1 MPRWNARLYI
11 GYISSQWHTRQP
23 QSPRQLAAISWCRSK
38 EQRRSAAEEAATA
51 CSDVRST
58 AEQQQGS
65 THSVW
70 GTEGEGILEM
80 SELWLPGNIFSP
92 LSGGTVPE
100 AQSGFFTWDCGWLM
114 ANK

>member
-1 MPRWNARLYI
+1 M
-11 GYISSQWHTRQP
+11 
-23 QSPRQLAAISWCRSK
+23 CSK

-65 THSVW
+65 THSVR

-80 SELWLPGNIFSP
+80 SES
-92 LSGGTVPE
+92 SGFLCVSYPFIRRAVPE
-100 AQSGFFTWDCGWLM
+100 AQRGVFTWDCGWLM

>member
-1 MPRWNARLYI
+1 MLPCCCEAGLLEE
-11 GYISSQWHTRQP
+11 G
-23 QSPRQLAAISWCRSK
+23 ASK

-70 GTEGEGILEM
+70 GTDGEGILEM